1 MLAVVDGEAVRADA
15 LADSLEMPISTVYRY
30 LKTLKDLGLLEE
42 NDGVHAIGPT
52 LRNSLPV
59 GISHD
64 VLARV
69 ARPVLES
76 LAARTG
82 ETALLV
88 VRAGSVGLCI
98 AQVPSRH
105 SIKMTFEV
113 GQVLPLH
120 AGATSR
126 VLLAYAPEELVERV
140 LEGELTRFTDDTPD
154 RAKLERQIRSTRM
167 AGIATSRGEF
177 IDGALAVAVPV
188 FAAGQAVAGL
198 AVAGPAAR
206 CGPAWQRDARVA
218 LAEAGSELGE
228 LLRS

>member
-1 MLAVVDGEAVRADA
+1 MLAVLDGEAVRADA
-15 LADSLEMPISTVYRY
+15 LAQRLEMPISTVYRY
-30 LKTLKDLGLLEE
+30 LKTLKDLGLLAEV
-42 NDGVHAIGPT
+42 DGEHSMGPA
-52 LRNSLPV
+52 LRNSRPA

-64 VLARV
+64 ALARV
-69 ARPVLES
+69 ARPVLEA

-88 VRAGSVGLCI
+88 VRAGNVGLCI

-126 VLLAYAPEELVERV
+126 VLLAYAPDEVVERV
-140 LEGELTRFTDDTPD
+140 LEGELPRFTDDTPD
-154 RAKLERQIRSTRM
+154 RQKLERQIRSTRT

-188 FAAGQAVAGL
+188 FAGGEAVA
-198 AVAGPAAR
+198 AVALAGPASR

-218 LAEAGSELGE
+218 LMDAGAELGE
-228 LLRS
+228 LFR